1 MLHYLF
7 VYCILIAYINLQKAP
22 STMTPISVMA
32 YNVVGALISF
42 LPLVLFRFPLSIV
55 ITYYNFLSISNVT
68 LLFTLTHNLFPM
80 IYSNIK

>member
-22 STMTPISVMA
+22 STMTPISVLA

-42 LPLVLFRFPLSIV
+42 FTISLVSVSFINCDHLLQFP
-55 ITYYNFLSISNVT
+55 F
-68 LLFTLTHNLFPM
+68 HQ
-80 IYSNIK
+80 